1 MVHEHD
7 PHGSTIA
14 DGSCY
19 DPGIGFVN
27 GQLCFVY
34 SDGRVELTVPNMA
47 MTSSMVITAFNAVKR
62 IRGL

>member
-1 MVHEHD
+1 MIHERD

-34 SDGRVELTVPNMA
+34 ADDRVELAVPKMG
-47 MTSSMVITAFNAVKR
+47 MSSSMFITAFNAVKR

>member
-1 MVHEHD
+1 MIHERD

-19 DPGIGFVN
+19 DLGIGFVN
-27 GQLCFVY
+27 GQLFFVY
-34 SDGRVELTVPNMA
+34 ADGRVELAVPKMG
-47 MTSSMVITAFNAVKR
+47 MTSTMSITVLNAVKR